1 MQRKIKFGNTEIL
14 VLEAY
19 PYNITPG
26 DRYPRVVLRVSARE
40 EDTDEETLKLL
51 KTNTLPIEYYE
62 TVDTRDEE
70 GNIIEGTEFVL
81 KNTYEGYDSGE
92 YVSKYRDGVY
102 EVEVT
107 RLGEI
112 QRTVLQTAADV
123 AFLACMSGVNL

>member
-1 MQRKIKFGNTEIL
+1 MQRKIKFGNTEIV
-14 VLEAY
+14 VLQSY

-40 EDTDEETLKLL
+40 EDTDEATLKLL

-62 TVDTRDEE
+62 TVDTKDEE

-92 YVSKYRDGVY
+92 YVSKYKEGVY

-112 QRTVLQTAADV
+112 ERAVRQTAADV
-123 AFLACMSGVNL
+123 AYLSIMSGVLL